1 MYTFLLPSVS
11 GLSKIGIWLLVKT
24 TGFAMTCTMS
34 FRAEAVS
41 AMVSVLCD
49 HKAMIDRI
57 AGVPDPSLPE
67 IIRHA
72 ARVSFSGA

>member
-41 AMVSVLCD
+41 AITKYQSVLISLFC
-49 HKAMIDRI
+49 
-57 AGVPDPSLPE
+57 PDIPY
-67 IIRHA
+67 I
-72 ARVSFSGA
+72 